1 LDGVPDCWLGPTDR
15 VAIIKRILRIGGA
28 LSSSDDR
35 KIFDEVAALVTEQRN
50 PRTYGID
57 LLGIHEVLEAINE
70 EDRTVPDA
78 VRQEVPQIAKAV
90 ELVEKTIRGGGRLVY
105 VGAGTSGRLGVLDAA
120 ECPPTFGTDPE
131 TVQGVIA
138 GGRKALVRAV
148 EGAEDDKDAG
158 AQELERLGVC
168 SRDVVM
174 GIAASRRTP
183 FVLGAL
189 EKALSLGSKTIY
201 LTCSPR
207 AGISLPVDVA
217 ICPVVGPEVIMGST
231 RMKAG
236 TAEKLV
242 LNMITTCTMIR
253 LGKVYENMM
262 VDLMATSRKLKERSR
277 RTLMIAAGVDFE
289 EAGEA
294 LKRARGSVKRA
305 LVMLRTGADADEAD
319 RLLKEAGGFVRVAI
333 EKHG

>member
-1 LDGVPDCWLGPTDR
+1 MGST
-15 VAIIKRILRIGGA
+15 
-28 LSSSDDR
+28 DDR
-35 KIFDEVAALVTEQRN
+35 EIFDEVASLVTEQRN
-50 PRTYGID
+50 TRTYGID
-57 LLGIHEVLEAINE
+57 LLPVREILESINK

-78 VRQEVPQIAKAV
+78 VRKEIPQIAEAV
-90 ELVEKTIRGGGRLVY
+90 ELVETALRDGGRLFY

-120 ECPPTFGTDPE
+120 ECPPTFGTDPV

-138 GGRKALVRAV
+138 GGKKALVRAV
-148 EGAEDDKDAG
+148 EGAEDDRDAG
-158 AQELERLGVC
+158 AEELEKRGVG
-168 SRDVVM
+168 SGDVVM

-183 FVLGAL
+183 FVVGAL
-189 EKALSLGSKTIY
+189 EKALSLGAKTIY
-201 LTCSPR
+201 LTCGPR
-207 AGISLPVDVA
+207 DEISLPVDVA

-262 VDLMATSRKLKERSR
+262 VDLMSTSRKLKERSR
-277 RTLMIAAGVDFE
+277 RTLMIAAGVDFD

-305 LVMLRTGADADEAD
+305 IVMLRTGADADEAE
-319 RLLKEAGGFVRVAI
+319 RLLREAGGFVRVAI
-333 EKHG
+333 EKHSNPHSS